1 MWRKK
6 KDETVVGAIIR
17 FYRGEGSIPTLD
29 VTCVCCWLSPCLPG
43 CFSKSPTCFPSF
55 HPSFIIQIPIKP
67 KHSRQRTT
75 QWMRC
80 YPLPSSVCQ
89 LLSMVADS
97 AHFIAVRF
105 LLTLMPLATWMYFF
119 INAIDTYFSLKDNQ
133 EQNSY
138 HLKVSQS

>member
-29 VTCVCCWLSPCLPG
+29 ITCVRCWLSPCLPG

-55 HPSFIIQIPIKP
+55 LPSFIIQIPIKA
-67 KHSRQRTT
+67 KHIRQRTT
-75 QWMRC
+75 QWMPC
-80 YPLPSSVCQ
+80 YTLPSSVCQ
-89 LLSMVADS
+89 LLSVVADL
-97 AHFIAVRF
+97 AHFIAMWF

>member
-1 MWRKK
+1 MWREK

-29 VTCVCCWLSPCLPG
+29 VICVCCWLSPSLLG
-43 CFSKSPTCFPSF
+43 CFSKSPMCFPSF
-55 HPSFIIQIPIKP
+55 HLSFIIQIPIKP

-75 QWMRC
+75 QWIRC
-80 YPLPSSVCQ
+80 YTLPSSVCQ
-89 LLSMVADS
+89 LLSVVADL

-119 INAIDTYFSLKDNQ
+119 INAIDTYFSLKSNQ

>member
-29 VTCVCCWLSPCLPG
+29 VTCVCRWPSPCLLG

-80 YPLPSSVCQ
+80 YTLPSSVCQ
-89 LLSMVADS
+89 LLSVVADL

>member
-1 MWRKK
+1 MCSNQRGELTIRSWELKGY
-6 KDETVVGAIIR
+6 VVGAIIR

-29 VTCVCCWLSPCLPG
+29 VTCVCCWLSSCLLG

-80 YPLPSSVCQ
+80 YILLSSVYQ
-89 LLSMVADS
+89 LLSMVADL
-97 AHFIAVRF
+97 AHFFCSMVFANLDAFSYMNVF
-105 LLTLMPLATWMYFF
+105 LH
-119 INAIDTYFSLKDNQ
+119 KC
-133 EQNSY
+133 
-138 HLKVSQS
+138 H